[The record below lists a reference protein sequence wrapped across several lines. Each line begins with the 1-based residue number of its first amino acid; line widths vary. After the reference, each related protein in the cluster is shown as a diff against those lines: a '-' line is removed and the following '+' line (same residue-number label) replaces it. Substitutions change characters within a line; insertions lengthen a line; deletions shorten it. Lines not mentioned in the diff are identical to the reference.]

1 MGRDISPNKVDD
13 EPERRAEHIES
24 RLRSQG
30 MGEDQADKEAL
41 AWAVEEKPGKLRGGG
56 NSANG
61 PKKDSRHVGHKR
73 LGSDSNEP

>member
-1 MGRDISPNKVDD
+1 MARDISPNKVDD
-13 EPERRAEHIES
+13 DQERRPDQIES

-41 AWAVEEKPGKLRGGG
+41 ARDVEEKPGSLHGGG
-56 NSANG
+56 DSANE
-61 PKKDSRHVGHKR
+61 PKKDSSHGGHKR